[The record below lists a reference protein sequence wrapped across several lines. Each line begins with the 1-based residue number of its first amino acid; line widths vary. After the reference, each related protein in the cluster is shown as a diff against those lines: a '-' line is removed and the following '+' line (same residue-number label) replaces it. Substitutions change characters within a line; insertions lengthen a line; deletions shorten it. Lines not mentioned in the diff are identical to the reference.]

1 MMLREMAAAMLLLTA
16 AAKATA
22 DDLAP
27 PPALTD
33 SRAAKNAREKKKNS
47 KKPLTK
53 AEDAPIVVEPAPPM
67 ATVHPSSAA
76 PIASTAL
83 PPVPDKALAPP
94 SDPGLALLGSP
105 NALLPLPT
113 EVTVKPDADDNRLL
127 PLDLEDLMQR
137 SLCIFPFT
145 QEDTESDPAKIAL
158 NKVALDQIHETFV
171 SIAGLMKGV
180 KVKTQGANAPT
191 FSIDD
196 TAQLAPLGAH
206 LSCGTMVVG
215 AATHFQDG
223 FSLRVRFIDTDPSKV
238 RVLAKLDKN
247 LATNSNAEW
256 RTWTQGQACSVF
268 SVKCSSSLKLDADRE
283 TMRLIV
289 GSTTLQRKPG
299 QLVQTYSLNPP
310 GLYTLSAFIGTNY
323 SKVHLTLAAGLDETK
338 TVYVRQRK
346 DGSILI
352 DDKPLPATIDPPP
365 SANVAHIVGIVSA
378 SLGVVALGV
387 GGQQA
392 LHSKSLADDAT
403 ANYNANGGYY
413 QPGQL
418 GTATGVGS
426 AKTNAVILT
435 AVGAGLI
442 ALGGILYFAF

>member
-1 MMLREMAAAMLLLTA
+1 MLREMAAAMLLLTA
-16 AAKATA
+16 AAKASA
-22 DDLAP
+22 DDLTP
-27 PPALTD
+27 PSAID
-33 SRAAKNAREKKKNS
+33 SPVPRDAQDKKKKS
-47 KKPLTK
+47 KKPPTK
-53 AEDAPIVVEPAPPM
+53 VAGGLIEVESAPPM
-67 ATVHPSSAA
+67 TPVHPAAAA
-76 PIASTAL
+76 PSASTAL

-127 PLDLEDLMQR
+127 PLDLDDLVQR

-247 LATNSNAEW
+247 LATSSNAEW

-323 SKVHLTLAAGLDETK
+323 SKVHLTLAAGLNETK

-352 DDKPLPATIDPPP
+352 DDKPLPPTIDPPP

-392 LHSKSLADDAT
+392 LHSKSLANDAT
-403 ANYNANGGYY
+403 ADYNANGGYY

-442 ALGGILYFAF
+442 ALGAILYFTF

>member
-16 AAKATA
+16 AAAKASA

-27 PPALTD
+27 PSSKAD
-33 SRAAKNAREKKKNS
+33 SQAAKDARDKKKKS
-47 KKPLTK
+47 KKGALPK
-53 AEDAPIVVEPAPPM
+53 DEAPIVAEHAPAAAPPNK
-67 ATVHPSSAA
+67 P
-76 PIASTAL
+76 L

-94 SDPGLALLGSP
+94 SDPGLGLMGS
-105 NALLPLPT
+105 ADTQLLPLPT
-113 EVTVKPDADDNRLL
+113 EVTVKPDANDKFLL
-127 PLDLEDLMQR
+127 PLDLADLIQR
-137 SLCIFPFT
+137 NLCIFPFT

-158 NKVALDQIHETFV
+158 NKAALDQIHETFV

-180 KVKTQGANAPT
+180 TVKTQGTKAPT
-191 FSIDD
+191 FAIDD
-196 TAQLAPLGAH
+196 TARLAPLGAN
-206 LSCGTMVVG
+206 LGCGTMVVG
-215 AATHFQDG
+215 AATRYQNG
-223 FSLRVRFIDTDPSKV
+223 FALQVRFIDTDASKV
-238 RVLAKLDKN
+238 KVLAKLDKS

-256 RTWTQGQACSVF
+256 RAWSQGQACSVF
-268 SVKCSSSLKLDADRE
+268 SVKCSSSLKVDADRE
-283 TMRLIV
+283 TMGLIV
-289 GSTTLQRKPG
+289 GLTTLQRKKG
-299 QLVQTYSLNPP
+299 LLVQSYSLNPP
-310 GLYTLSAFIGTNY
+310 GLYTVSALIGTNY
-323 SKVHLTLAAGLDETK
+323 SKEHLTLAAGLDETK

-346 DGSILI
+346 DGTILI
-352 DDKPLPATIDPPP
+352 DDKPLPPTIDPPP

-378 SLGVVALGV
+378 GLGVVALGV

-392 LHSKSLADDAT
+392 LHSKSLANDAT
-403 ANYNANGGYY
+403 ADFNANGGYY